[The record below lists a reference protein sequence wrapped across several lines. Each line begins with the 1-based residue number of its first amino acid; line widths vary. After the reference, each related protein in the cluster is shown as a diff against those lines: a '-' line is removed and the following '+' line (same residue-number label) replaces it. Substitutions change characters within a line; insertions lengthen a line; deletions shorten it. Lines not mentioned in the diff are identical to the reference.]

1 MLKSMF
7 SGVAGMNNN
16 QVWIDAIGNNIAN
29 VNTVGYKT
37 ARVTF
42 EDILSQT
49 IEGVSAPTTERGGVN
64 AKQIG
69 LGATVATM
77 QTVHSQGSLQ
87 ATGKNTDLAI
97 QGDGFFILKEGG
109 ADVGFYTRN
118 GSFGFDSEGNLISL
132 SNGLFVQGWE
142 GTKDPATGK
151 MAIDYTKPIEQIKI
165 EQGVPMAPTATK
177 TLTLEGNL
185 SAQAKLAIDQ
195 VAATVTSGTASQ
207 GIVFRFKHLFDPN
220 NPTANYYKWEALDPA
235 TYAPL
240 AVTAGAAEGILAL
253 NDSGQVIASYTTANW
268 DVGGGTAVAND
279 GILEAGEIPVGVLHT
294 GSFAT
299 TVGTGPVVV
308 TVPTGTTASPGAISF
323 TPTAGNGEAAV
334 AKLNKSFEYQHKS
347 SEAVYDSLGEA
358 HTVPMVLERIKTNTW
373 VWHAANP
380 IENKIAGY
388 GLLEFN
394 ANGILSASKIFP
406 SPSDPALTEKY
417 QGIYFDPPVDPTP
430 PESGGAPPPS
440 EGASPLK
447 ITLDLTN
454 LVQFATQS
462 STADITSQDGFP
474 SGILDSLKINSMG
487 IIIGEYSNGRNEKLG
502 QLALATFSNPSG
514 LLKVEGTMFRESAN
528 SGEAVKA
535 APGKDGRS
543 KLSAGTL
550 EMSNVDLTAEF
561 INMIIAQRAFSA
573 NSRTITTSDDML
585 REVIAL
591 KR

>member
-1 MLKSMF
+1 MF

-49 IEGVSAPTTERGGVN
+49 IEGVSAPTSERGGVN

-69 LGATVATM
+69 LGSTVATM
-77 QTVHSQGSLQ
+77 QTVHTQGSMQ

-97 QGDGFFILKEGG
+97 QGDGLFILKEGG
-109 ADVGFYTRN
+109 KDVDFYTRN
-118 GSFGFDSEGNLISL
+118 GSFGFDSQGNLISL

-165 EQGVPMAPTATK
+165 EQGGVMAATATK
-177 TLTLEGNL
+177 ELILEGNL

-195 VAATVTSGTASQ
+195 VAATITSGTASQ
-207 GIVFRFKHLFDPN
+207 GIVYRFKHLFDPN
-220 NPTANYYKWEALDPA
+220 NPTNNYYKWEALDPA
-235 TYAPL
+235 TYEPL
-240 AVTAGAAEGILAL
+240 TVTAGAAEGILAL
-253 NDSGQVIASYTTANW
+253 NDSGQVINSFATTEW
-268 DVGGGTAVAND
+268 DDGGETAVAND
-279 GILEAGEIPVGVLHT
+279 GILETGEIPVGVLHT
-294 GSFAT
+294 GSFTT
-299 TVGTGPVVV
+299 TVGTGSVVV

-323 TPTAGNGEAAV
+323 TPTAGNGEAVV

-347 SEAVYDSLGEA
+347 SEGVYDSLGKA
-358 HTVPMVLERIKTNTW
+358 HTVPMVFERVKTNTW
-373 VWHAANP
+373 VWHATNP

-388 GLLEFN
+388 GLLEFD
-394 ANGILSASKIFP
+394 ANGSISVSTSKIFP
-406 SPSDPALTEKY
+406 SPSDPAATGKY
-417 QGIYFDPPVDPTP
+417 QEGIYFDPPEDPTP
-430 PESGGAPPPS
+430 PESGGAPPAS
-440 EGASPLK
+440 NGASPLK
-447 ITLDLTN
+447 ITTN
-454 LVQFATQS
+454 FSKLVQFATQS

-474 SGILDSLKINSMG
+474 MGLLDSLKINSMG
-487 IIIGEYSNGRNEKLG
+487 VIIGEYSNGRNEELG
-502 QLALATFSNPSG
+502 QLATANFSNPSG

-535 APGKDGRS
+535 APGKGGRS
-543 KLSAGTL
+543 KFLAGTL